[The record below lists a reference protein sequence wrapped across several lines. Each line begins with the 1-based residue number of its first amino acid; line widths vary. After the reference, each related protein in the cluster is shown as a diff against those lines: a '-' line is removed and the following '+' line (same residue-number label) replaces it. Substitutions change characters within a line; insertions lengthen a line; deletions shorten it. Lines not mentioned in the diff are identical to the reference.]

1 MPATA
6 LIPFDY
12 QRQFAGPID
21 KDLVFVN
28 SAARN
33 AYLTSPRRYAGM
45 LVADLETQSTW
56 MLNAAMTEWIIVGP
70 RVLPHDLHY
79 TAFGGMV
86 ADTVVGQQLFSRHVV
101 VNQNFD
107 GSLAYAATAPT
118 TTSSVFRLV
127 NSTTGEIGTIT
138 FAQGSNSGVFAPTT
152 PNVWMPQAVGTRLT
166 LRTHATTFDTS
177 IRSVSIIVNAN
188 SRAFDADG
196 APESEFP

>member
-1 MPATA
+1 
-6 LIPFDY
+6 
-12 QRQFAGPID
+12 
-21 KDLVFVN
+21 
-28 SAARN
+28 
-33 AYLTSPRRYAGM
+33 
-45 LVADLETQSTW
+45 
-56 MLNAAMTEWIIVGP
+56 
-70 RVLPHDLHY
+70 
-79 TAFGGMV
+79 MV
-86 ADTVVGQQLFSRHVV
+86 ADTVVGQQLFSRHVI

-107 GSLAYAATAPT
+107 GALAYAATAPT